1 MAGKSRQRR
10 GKYAYEEKLRKR
22 QQTAVDAAGGE
33 QIAPQAPRTS
43 APRPLTA
50 PSVATADT
58 KATAFVVKHLHV
70 GSELRRIGLIAGI
83 IVAVLVV
90 LSFTLP

>member
-10 GKYAYEEKLRKR
+10 GKYAYEDRLRKR
-22 QQTAVDAAGGE
+22 KQTAVAAADGE
-33 QIAPQAPRTS
+33 QIAPQVPRTS
-43 APRPLTA
+43 APRPVTA
-50 PSVATADT
+50 PSVATAGT
-58 KATAFVVKHLHV
+58 KATAFAAKHLHV

-90 LSFTLP
+90 LSFALP